1 MKEYTLTELIRY
13 FEGRSRGYGRLYLE
27 EIEDRDIEQFL
38 IARITG
44 LIRLRYLVDLSNYTT
59 PDIDDPNDIFVNNRL
74 YNITVDLDS
83 KERTIEFQA
92 KRGRRQFWL
101 SSLTN
106 NYEEKY
112 KTFLEHAK
120 IKSASR
126 VEQLMID
133 LGKAIETQ
141 EEVEEKLKE
150 WNFI

>member
-13 FEGRSRGYGRLYLE
+13 FEGRSRGYGRLYMP
-27 EIEDRDIEQFL
+27 EIEDKDIEQFL
-38 IARITG
+38 ITRITG
-44 LIRLRYLVDLSNYTT
+44 LIRLRYLVDLSDYTT

-83 KERTIEFQA
+83 KERTIEFQS
-92 KRGRRQFWL
+92 KCGKRQFWL

-120 IKSASR
+120 IKSADR

-133 LGKAIETQ
+133 LGKAVETQ